1 MSPASQV
8 LQLARVAA
16 VTGVAC
22 GLPLQAIAAVNVCEK
37 VHASEAAE
45 DKSEILAKKRA
56 LENWV
61 AHARRYGEDFARWGN
76 AWERHFECSRT
87 DSGLFRCKAV
97 ARPCAVRQVPPDGLK
112 PLRRDPGT

>member
-1 MSPASQV
+1 MYSFGKRTIGAPGNM
-8 LQLARVAA
+8 RVPGGTAPTF
-16 VTGVAC
+16 VGWY
-22 GLPLQAIAAVNVCEK
+22 VCEK